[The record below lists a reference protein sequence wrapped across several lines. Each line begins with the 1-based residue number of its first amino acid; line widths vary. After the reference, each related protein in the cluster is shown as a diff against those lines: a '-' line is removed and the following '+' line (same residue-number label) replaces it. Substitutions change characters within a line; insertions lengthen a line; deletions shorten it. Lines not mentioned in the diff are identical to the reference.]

1 MGRAVYDEAVAAGHV
16 GVLED
21 FGVTFINDTCWCMLR
36 EPLVPPSASTV
47 VTNSAKY
54 AHYGPALVGRKVL
67 YAGLEECVSAA
78 VRGRVPD
85 EGPKWLRV
93 E

>member
-1 MGRAVYDEAVAAGHV
+1 MG
-16 GVLED
+16 
-21 FGVTFINDTCWCMLR
+21 TQR